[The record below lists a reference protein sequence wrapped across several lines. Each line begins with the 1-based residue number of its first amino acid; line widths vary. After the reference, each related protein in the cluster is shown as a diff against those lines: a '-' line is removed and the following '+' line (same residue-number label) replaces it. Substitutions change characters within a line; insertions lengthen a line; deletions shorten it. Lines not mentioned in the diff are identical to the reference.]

1 VLKVFTLGTNF
12 YRGLFMGKCFYI
24 FIFLC
29 GVQLHA
35 SDTFVISKDLG
46 KPPLAKPKERIAL
59 QMKQYRKSF
68 EKQSLEQY
76 SEFLN
81 GLLKKIEQKATTEN
95 TESLFK
101 ELTMYYDTVKTELEA
116 VGQALAFEMQ
126 QNVNVDSKELEY
138 TQDAQNI
145 LDKARSTLTS
155 KDYKK
160 RVKELIKLTGDALL
174 NDNVPYDEVC
184 RLQVAFNVFNDAY
197 KSLK

>member
-1 VLKVFTLGTNF
+1 
-12 YRGLFMGKCFYI
+12 MKCSRFLPWAQI
-24 FIFLC
+24 FIGGFLWENVFIFLC

-35 SDTFVISKDLG
+35 SDTLVISKDLG
-46 KPPLAKPKERIAL
+46 KPPLAKPEERIAL
-59 QMKQYRKSF
+59 QMKRYRESF
-68 EKQSLEQY
+68 KNQSLEQY

-81 GLLKKIEQKATTEN
+81 RLLEKIEQKATTEN

-101 ELTMYYDTVKTELEA
+101 ELTMYYDAVKTELEA
-116 VGQALAFEMQ
+116 VGQALTFEMQ

-138 TQDAQNI
+138 IQDAQNI

-174 NDNVPYDEVC
+174 NDNVPHDEVC

>member
-1 VLKVFTLGTNF
+1 
-12 YRGLFMGKCFYI
+12 MGKCFYI

-76 SEFLN
+76 FEFLN

-116 VGQALAFEMQ
+116 VGQALAFEKQ

-138 TQDAQNI
+138 IQDAQNI

-160 RVKELIKLTGDALL
+160 RVKELIKSTGDALL